1 MEEFLF
7 AVGFTFFG
15 YLLHMLMVT
24 AKDIMN
30 EEDDYDYEDED
41 EEVEEESTEEK
52 EASVDVD
59 KNEDVIPDEDTN
71 NDISSQ

>member
-1 MEEFLF
+1 MREFLF
-7 AVGFTFFG
+7 AIGFTTLG
-15 YLLHMLMVT
+15 YLLCGLMT
-24 AKDIMN
+24 AAKN
-30 EEDDYDYEDED
+30 ELMSDDDED
-41 EEVEEESTEEK
+41 VEEEKEESTEEK